1 MYIVRHSV
9 SVLLVVVLVVV
20 LLIVSGSFSGIP
32 GYKL

>member
-32 GYKL
+32 GTWL